1 MTEKYQS
8 QEINLKLCHV
18 HRNKSLTKSRYGDD
32 ISNTKR
38 GKVRDGK
45 KEKHKTNHRKS
56 KSTPIASQSNALN
69 RENVEYLSY

>member
-8 QEINLKLCHV
+8 QENNLKLCHM
-18 HRNKSLTKSRYGDD
+18 HRNKSLTKLRCGDD
-32 ISNTKR
+32 IINTKR

-56 KSTPIASQSNALN
+56 KSALITSKSDALN